1 MWERACRLENQETG
15 SEKSRA
21 HGRRVNLISSC
32 GKAGTQAQDSKS
44 SCSFTKRASRAPQL
58 AHRETSHRAPSVS
71 EDHTDQEGPSVGQ
84 GAGSWTRAGI
94 GKGARARTWRAWTF
108 LSRESQ
114 TEGWSLDAGSA
125 GLDQVAVGTAAKVC
139 TVVTDQRKP
148 GRQAR
153 AAGEPFEGLRFRAP
167 ALLTGPSW
175 KSGNASGFAREHE
188 RGSRHRAARE
198 GGRRRGLG
206 LGAPH

>member
-1 MWERACRLENQETG
+1 M
-15 SEKSRA
+15 
-21 HGRRVNLISSC
+21 
-32 GKAGTQAQDSKS
+32 
-44 SCSFTKRASRAPQL
+44 
-58 AHRETSHRAPSVS
+58 
-71 EDHTDQEGPSVGQ
+71 GQ

-153 AAGEPFEGLRFRAP
+153 AAGEPFEGLRF
-167 ALLTGPSW
+167 
-175 KSGNASGFAREHE
+175 
-188 RGSRHRAARE
+188 
-198 GGRRRGLG
+198 
-206 LGAPH
+206 